1 MIKFFSSVRFALKGI
16 SHLVRSE
23 RNFQIHI
30 VVLSIVCGLG
40 VFFSIEQME
49 WIAVF
54 LISALVLLA
63 EGLNTAFEK
72 LCDHLHPEIHYNI
85 RKIKDIAAGSVL
97 LTSIFALIIGVLI
110 FLPKILDLIGIKF

>member
-40 VFFSIEQME
+40 VFFSIEKME

-97 LTSIFALIIGVLI
+97 LTSILALIIGVLI

>member
-30 VVLSIVCGLG
+30 VVLSFVCGLG
-40 VFFSIEQME
+40 IFFAIEPME
-49 WIAVF
+49 WIVIL

-85 RKIKDIAAGSVL
+85 RKIKDIAAGAVL
-97 LTSIFALIIGVLI
+97 LTSFFSLVIGAII
-110 FLPKILDLIGIKF
+110 FLPKILAFVGYKF